1 MQPSFQ
7 HEHQWSVGIA
17 RKMSFCTLSSFHA
30 PCCHPT
36 KLSLSITALYVW
48 DAVQTVG
55 YAWQVSG
62 VLGAGRSLAE
72 CSRSSQL
79 RLCWTSSTSL
89 SDITLSGREKKRESV
104 SASARSR
111 GCDWTRRLKS
121 HTRAQIIF
129 IEVWS
134 PWKGLIPLNFELLFL
149 LLFLM
154 MLCLWRFLAASI
166 WPFMLVHNTQLS

>member
-36 KLSLSITALYVW
+36 KLSLSITA
-48 DAVQTVG
+48 AVKTVG
-55 YAWQVSG
+55 CAWQVSG

-89 SDITLSGREKKRESV
+89 SDITLSGREKKRERER
-104 SASARSR
+104 ARKCECECAIE
-111 GCDWTRRLKS
+111 GVRLN
-121 HTRAQIIF
+121 Q
-129 IEVWS
+129 EVKEPYQSTNYLHWS
-134 PWKGLIPLNFELLFL
+134 LIPMEGINSSELLFL

-166 WPFMLVHNTQLS
+166 WPFMLVRNTQLS

>member
-36 KLSLSITALYVW
+36 KLSLSITA
-48 DAVQTVG
+48 AVKTVG
-55 YAWQVSG
+55 CAWQVSG

-89 SDITLSGREKKRESV
+89 SDITLSGREKKRERERESV

-129 IEVWS
+129 IEVWY
-134 PWKGLIPLNFELLFL
+134 PWKGLIPLNSCFYFFSSWCSVSEDF
-149 LLFLM
+149 
-154 MLCLWRFLAASI
+154 
-166 WPFMLVHNTQLS
+166 